1 MAELFTEGHRMT
13 DLDRFNLV
21 TAKLGAGRARKLP
34 LSRNEILNNVNMK
47 QGDAK
52 CPAIS

>member
-1 MAELFTEGHRMT
+1 MT

-21 TAKLGAGRARKLP
+21 AAKLGTGRARKFP
-34 LSRNEILNNVNMK
+34 LSRNEILNNPSMK
-47 QGDAK
+47 QGVAA